1 MLDKMQ
7 NVFKVPELKRR
18 ILFTAAILI
27 IYRLGG
33 HIPTPGIDSEA
44 LALIFEQ
51 QKNTLFGLYDMFVGG
66 SFSKATV
73 FALGIMPYIS
83 SAIIIQLMGAVVPYF
98 QKLQKEGEEGRKK
111 ITQLTRY
118 GTVLLALVQSYG
130 IAIYL
135 ERATTQGGI
144 SVVADPGFI
153 FRLFTMITLTSGT
166 IFVMWLGEQITDRG
180 IGNGISLIIFIG
192 IVARF
197 PNDVINTIRSVIAGQ
212 IQLFVMLAIAL
223 IMLLIIAAVV
233 LMTQG
238 QRKIPVQYAKRVV
251 GRKMYGGQST
261 HIPLRVN
268 AAGVM
273 PIIFAQSIIMIP
285 GTAGSFFQGAADN
298 PGAMGFVADLMLNI
312 SALFNPRGPWAGF
325 YYGLYSMI
333 IIFFTYFYTA
343 IVLNPEDLADN
354 MKKYGGFI
362 PGVRPGR
369 RTAEYIDR
377 VLTRITL
384 PGAVFL
390 AMVAIMPDIF
400 IGYLDVPFYFGGTG
414 LLIVVGVALD
424 TLQQIESHLVMRH
437 YDGFLRKGKLRGRR
451 FG

>member
-1 MLDKMQ
+1 
-7 NVFKVPELKRR
+7 
-18 ILFTAAILI
+18 
-27 IYRLGG
+27 
-33 HIPTPGIDSEA
+33 
-44 LALIFEQ
+44 
-51 QKNTLFGLYDMFVGG
+51 
-66 SFSKATV
+66 
-73 FALGIMPYIS
+73 MPYIS
-83 SAIIIQLMGAVVPYF
+83 AAIILQLMGAVVPYF

-111 ITQLTRY
+111 IQQLTRY
-118 GTVLLALVQSYG
+118 GTVLLSMIQSYG
-130 IAIYL
+130 ISIYL

-144 SVVADPGFI
+144 SVVADPGWT

-166 IFVMWLGEQITDRG
+166 LFVMWLGEQISERG

-197 PNDVINTIRSVIAGQ
+197 PNDVINTVRSVMGGQ
-212 IQLFVMLAIAL
+212 LQLFAMLAIGL
-223 IMLLIIAAVV
+223 LMLLIIAGVV

-285 GTAGSFFQGAADN
+285 GTAGTFFQGAADQ
-298 PGAMGFVADLMLNI
+298 PGVAGFLADMMLNI
-312 SALFNPRGPWAGF
+312 SALFSPRGPWAPI
-325 YYGLYSMI
+325 YYTIYSMI

-343 IVLNPEDLADN
+343 IVLNPEDLSDN

-362 PGVRPGR
+362 PGVRPGK
-369 RTAEYIDR
+369 RTSEYIDR

-390 AMVAIMPDIF
+390 ASIAVLPDIF
-400 IGYLDVPFYFGGTG
+400 INYLAVPFYFGGTG

-437 YDGFLRKGKLRGRR
+437 YEGFLRKGKLRGRR

>member
-1 MLDKMQ
+1 MLEKLQ
-7 NVFKVPELKRR
+7 NVFRVPELKRR
-18 ILFTAAILI
+18 IAFTAALLI
-27 IYRLGG
+27 VYRLGG
-33 HIPTPGIDSEA
+33 HVPTPGIDSQA

-66 SFSKATV
+66 AFGKATV

-83 SAIIIQLMGAVVPYF
+83 AAIILQLMGAVVPYF

-111 ITQLTRY
+111 IQQLTRY
-118 GTVLLALVQSYG
+118 GTVLLSMIQSYG

-135 ERATTQGGI
+135 ERATTEGGV
-144 SVVADPGFI
+144 SVVGDPGWT

-166 IFVMWLGEQITDRG
+166 IFVMWLGEQISERG

-197 PNDVINTIRSVIAGQ
+197 PNDVYMTVRSMLIGQ
-212 IQLFVMLAIAL
+212 IQPFAMIAIG
-223 IMLLIIAAVV
+223 IMMLLIIAGVV

-285 GTAGSFFQGAADN
+285 GTAGTFFQGAADQ
-298 PGAMGFVADLMLNI
+298 PGMFGFLADMMLNI
-312 SALFNPRGPWAGF
+312 SAMFSPRGPWAPL
-325 YYGLYSMI
+325 YYSIYSVI

-362 PGVRPGR
+362 PGVRPGK
-369 RTAEYIDR
+369 RTSEYIDR

-390 AMVAIMPDIF
+390 AMIAILPDIL
-400 IGYLDVPFYFGGTG
+400 INYLGVPFYFGGTG

-437 YDGFLRKGKLRGRR
+437 YEGFLKKGKLRGRR